1 MYFVSVSPQYNSST
15 TPGTIQ
21 SIFIGSPDDEKDIA
35 KLVAFSRSRKSSSS
49 TTTTDTTTTTDPA
62 LIHIY
67 GETKRTGA
75 LVMEYLPGY
84 TALASPPN
92 FDTCTRD
99 VYDHHH
105 HSSSSSNRRSRPTAA
120 FCWQIAMDTLRVM
133 MKLHEDLGI
142 SHGDLYAH
150 NILIRSPPSSSATAA
165 DAAASSVVTTTTT
178 QCSSTTNAVKVSDF
192 GAAYRYK
199 NSTTQDDE
207 DDIDDFQTL
216 QRSFARLVEQIE
228 LRAYAV
234 LVEELYDLV
243 QIAATQQQQYEA
255 VHHTSTAVNIITP
268 TLIST
273 TQHPWK
279 ELLQACSKK
288 PSTTDT
294 VTTVTPTTVTFRTL
308 AQQFHAV

>member
-1 MYFVSVSPQYNSST
+1 MAVKTFV
-15 TPGTIQ
+15 GTLT
-21 SIFIGSPDDEKDIA
+21 SDGSPHDEKDMA
-35 KLVAFSRSRKSSSS
+35 KLVAFRPSTSSSCSSS
-49 TTTTDTTTTTDPA
+49 TNTTTDPA

-92 FDTCTRD
+92 FETCTRD

-105 HSSSSSNRRSRPTAA
+105 HSSSRSNRRSRPPTAA
-120 FCWQIAMDTLRVM
+120 FGWQIAMDTLRVVT
-133 MKLHEDLGI
+133 KLHADLGI

-199 NSTTQDDE
+199 SSTTQDDE

-234 LVEELYDLV
+234 LVEELHALV
-243 QIAATQQQQYEA
+243 QIAATQQQHHQQQDDT
-255 VHHTSTAVNIITP
+255 VHHTSTVANIPTSTP
-268 TLIST
+268 VST
-273 TQHPWK
+273 IQHSWK

-294 VTTVTPTTVTFRTL
+294 VTTATPTTVTFRTL